1 MHQQAAEWRK
11 NRKMV
16 LQLVSISF
24 VCIVFNVPDTIN
36 PLFQLTSS
44 IQPIPTDIQQLILNY
59 LGYGS
64 CIFLPFACLSTIP
77 HVKRKLKNVIDC
89 RRWPGVVNN
98 RRRAI
103 IGTQTIV
110 VASRR

>member
-1 MHQQAAEWRK
+1 MHQQAEEWRK

-16 LQLVSISF
+16 LQLVSVSF
-24 VCIVFNVPDTIN
+24 VCIVFNVPDVID
-36 PLFQLTSS
+36 PLFRLTSGL
-44 IQPIPTDIQQLILNY
+44 QPIPANIQELILDY

-77 HVKRKLKNVIDC
+77 NVKEKLKNVIDC
-89 RRWPGVVNN
+89 RRWPGFMNN

-103 IGTQTIV
+103 VGIQTIT

>member
-1 MHQQAAEWRK
+1 MHQQAEEWRK

-16 LQLVSISF
+16 LQLVSVSF
-24 VCIVFNVPDTIN
+24 VCIVFNVPDVID
-36 PLFQLTSS
+36 PLFRLTSGL
-44 IQPIPTDIQQLILNY
+44 QPIPANIQELILDY

-77 HVKRKLKNVIDC
+77 HVKEKLKNVIDY
-89 RRWPGVVNN
+89 RRWPGVMNN

-103 IGTQTIV
+103 VGIQTIT